1 MKPTK
6 TVKPAK
12 TAQKLSKKITK
23 AQYHTIVAPAFVAWR
38 KEMHAQCG
46 VTTRD
51 YCRLF
56 TERRANGARTKYWYS
71 YNDLPENKIKKY
83 IKINPTF
90 IAGGKTFKIVFN
102 PEYIT
107 GGAGYPGRTIQSA
120 TLHAEKLKPIK
131 FN

>member
-12 TAQKLSKKITK
+12 SASKSAKK
-23 AQYHTIVAPAFVAWR
+23 VAKMQYHVIVMPAFVAWR
-38 KEMHAQCG
+38 KQMHSECG
-46 VTTRD
+46 VNTKD

-56 TERRANGARTKYWYS
+56 TERRVNGARTKYWYS

-83 IKINPTF
+83 VKVNPTF
-90 IAGGKTFKIVFN
+90 TAGGQVFKVIFN

-107 GGAGYPGRTIQSA
+107 GMSGYPGAKIQSA
-120 TLHAEKLKPIK
+120 TLHAVKLNPIK